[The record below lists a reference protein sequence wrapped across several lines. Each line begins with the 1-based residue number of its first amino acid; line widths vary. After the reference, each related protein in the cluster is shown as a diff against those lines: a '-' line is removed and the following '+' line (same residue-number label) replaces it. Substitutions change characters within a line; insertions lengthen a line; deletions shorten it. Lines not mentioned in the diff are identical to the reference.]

1 MPAEGHLFAAVQPK
15 TGRAFRLALP
25 ELNTHAM
32 QVFLDKFAATLAAD
46 EHAVIVMD
54 QAGWHVAD
62 ALTAPPNVSLV
73 WLPPYSPELNP
84 IEQVWLHLRERHL
97 SHRMMT
103 RYDAIIDALCTA
115 WNKLTPEQL
124 QTLTGYP
131 YLNQVRF

>member
-1 MPAEGHLFAAVQPK
+1 M
-15 TGRAFRLALP
+15 ALP

-32 QVFLDKFAATLAAD
+32 QVFLDEFAATLAAD
-46 EHAVIVMD
+46 EHAIMVMD

-62 ALTAPPNVSLV
+62 ALAAPPNVSLV

-84 IEQVWLHLRERHL
+84 IERVWLHLRERHF
-97 SHRMMT
+97 SHRMLT
-103 RYDAIIDALCTA
+103 GYDAIIDALCTA